1 MNDAS
6 VPPRRDPRSERKDIF
21 EKCWKFN
28 RARALQEAGLYIYF
42 ETFGGREGCGPS
54 ETMLGSRK
62 ILMFGSNDYLDLAWD
77 PRVKGAAA
85 AAIRKYGTGCSGS
98 RLLNGT
104 LPIHVQLE
112 EELAEFMGKEDA
124 IIFGT
129 GFQANYAVI
138 AALATEGEL
147 ILCEHN
153 LHASL
158 VDGALRSSARTL
170 RYRHNDMLHLEKR
183 LQQANGE
190 GVLIV
195 SESVFSMEGDIADL
209 KAVTSLA
216 QKYGA
221 RTYVDE
227 AHGLGIFGPTGA
239 GVAEEQGAL
248 KDIDIVMGTFS
259 KSLAAAGGFVAASE
273 PVIHFLKHLAQPF
286 VFSASVP
293 PASVE
298 AVRCALR
305 ILRAEP
311 ERRQRLLR
319 IASLIRRELGALGFK
334 VIDGNSPI
342 VAVVIPDEIL
352 LFQMARALLDEG
364 IYVNGVA
371 RPGATQNLIRI
382 SCTAAHTEAHAW
394 RLIEVIERLAK
405 RLHMELEKPAKAAGG
420 KHVADC
426 PRPEVPA
433 R

>member
-6 VPPRRDPRSERKDIF
+6 VPPSSGPRSERKDIL

-42 ETFGGREGCGPS
+42 ETFSGRENCGPS
-54 ETMLGSRK
+54 EMMLGDRK
-62 ILMFGSNDYLDLAWD
+62 ILMFGSNDYLDLTWD
-77 PRVKGAAA
+77 PRVKEAAA
-85 AAIRKYGTGCSGS
+85 AAIHKYGSGCSGS

-138 AALATEGEL
+138 AALATEGDI

-158 VDGALRSSARTL
+158 VDGALRSSAKTM
-170 RYRHNDMLHLEKR
+170 RYRHNDMQHLERR
-183 LQQANGE
+183 LQQANDE
-190 GVLIV
+190 AVMIV
-195 SESVFSMEGDIADL
+195 SESVFSMEGDVADL
-209 KAVTSLA
+209 KSVTQLA
-216 QKYGA
+216 AKYGA

-239 GVAEEQGAL
+239 GVAEEQGVL
-248 KDIDIVMGTFS
+248 KDVDVVMGTFS
-259 KSLAAAGGFVAASE
+259 KSLAAAGGFIAASE
-273 PVIHFLKHLAQPF
+273 PVVHYLKHVAQPF

-305 ILRAEP
+305 ILKAEP
-311 ERRQRLLR
+311 ERRHQLLR
-319 IASLIRRELGALGFK
+319 IADMIRLELRALGFN
-334 VIDGNSPI
+334 VIDGHSPV
-342 VAVVIPDEIL
+342 VAVVIPDEIM
-352 LFQMARALLDEG
+352 LFQMARQLLDEG

-371 RPGATQNLIRI
+371 RPAATQNLLRI

-394 RLIEVIERLAK
+394 QLIEVMQRLAK
-405 RLHMELEKPAKAAGG
+405 RLNMELEKPVKAEKLAL
-420 KHVADC
+420 
-426 PRPEVPA
+426 
-433 R
+433 